1 MKNNYVRMKS
11 TNKIIVVLLFV
22 AAAAGCKK
30 SFLDRP
36 SNSQISANG
45 FYQTT
50 SELRLATASLYGG
63 SPWWAWHNGALLQ
76 LGDVLSGN
84 AYFGYNGDLVQ
95 LYTRTITGQNG
106 IVTSGWTGL
115 YNVIA
120 QCNTV
125 IIAIQQQAAS
135 TISASDKNAAIAEAR
150 FIRGVAY
157 YHLAVLWGAVPIIED
172 NDKLIK
178 QPLLNRNTVA
188 DVYKFVV
195 NDLTFSAQNLP
206 ATDATGRVTTW
217 SAQGMLAKVYLTVAG
232 LGQNGGVRNQAMLD
246 SAKKYAGNVCKNSGL
261 TLFASYYDLFRS
273 QYNDNPE
280 SLFALQWT
288 AGVGYGNGNAWLTFS
303 PSSTINPQ
311 QSGAWVPLA
320 PTWDL
325 YQNYTWKDSVR
336 RKASFMLNGDYYP
349 ELNAAGGGYTATSQG
364 MKKHIIGNE
373 KDNNAPTMD
382 IWSSV
387 EHNAILR
394 LSDVYLVYAEAILG
408 NNASTTDPDAL
419 LYFNRVRARA
429 GVDPAPML
437 DVDTILRERRIEFA
451 FEGQYWLDLARLSYY
466 NPQKAVDM
474 INNQARMTFSYDP
487 VARVGKAD
495 TSSRP
500 VILKAT
506 ISAFTLQIPSAELTS
521 DPKLAQPPVPY
532 Y

>member
-1 MKNNYVRMKS
+1 MKS
-11 TNKIIVVLLFV
+11 TNKIIVILLLV
-22 AAAAGCKK
+22 AAVAGCKK
-30 SFLDRP
+30 GFLDRP
-36 SNSQISANG
+36 SNSQISSTT
-45 FYQTT
+45 FYQST
-50 SELRLATASLYGG
+50 SDLRLATASLYGG

-95 LYTRTITGQNG
+95 LFSRTITGQNG
-106 IVTSGWTGL
+106 IVASGWTGL

-125 IIAIQQQAAS
+125 INAIQQQSAS
-135 TISASDKNAAIAEAR
+135 TIPAADKNAALAEAR
-150 FIRGVAY
+150 FVRGVAY
-157 YHLAVLWGAVPIIED
+157 YHLAALFGDVPIIGD
-172 NDKLIK
+172 NTKLIK

-188 DVYKFVV
+188 DVYKFVI

-232 LGQNGGVRNQAMLD
+232 LGQNGGVRNQAFLD
-246 SAKKYAGNVCKNSGL
+246 SARQYAGNVCKNSGL
-261 TLFASYYDLFRS
+261 TLFASYYNLFRA

-288 AGVGYGNGNAWLTFS
+288 AGVGYGNGNDWLTFS
-303 PSSTINPQ
+303 FSSDINPQ
-311 QSGAWVPLA
+311 KSGAWVPLA

-325 YQNYTWKDSVR
+325 YMNYTWKDSVR
-336 RKASFMLNGDYYP
+336 RKASFTLNGDYYP
-349 ELNAAGGGYTATSQG
+349 ELNAANGGYNATGQS

-387 EHNAILR
+387 EHNSILR
-394 LSDVYLVYAEAILG
+394 LSDVYLVYADAILG
-408 NNASTTDPDAL
+408 NNSTTTDPDAL
-419 LYFNRVRARA
+419 LYFNKVRARA
-429 GVDPAPML
+429 GVDAAPML
-437 DVDTILRERRIEFA
+437 DADTILTERRIEFA
-451 FEGQYWLDLARLSYY
+451 FEGQYWLDLVRLSYY
-466 NPQKAVDM
+466 NPQKAVDI
-474 INNQARMTFSYDP
+474 INHQYRMTFTYDP
-487 VARVGKAD
+487 TKGAATKDSTHAPTVV
-495 TSSRP
+495 P
-500 VILKAT
+500 AT
-506 ISAFTLQIPSAELTS
+506 ISAFRLQIPSSELTT